1 MGKRASRPAGTPTET
16 TLARNLRLDFMDGE
30 SPFVALNPPARGEYF
45 LEPLPMLYS
54 LSRQNMPSSF
64 NHWLDWI
71 LPIALYLLGILVIAL
86 VVNRLLRAVTN
97 LVIKQASG
105 QGRQAQLREQQTRT
119 LAGVLYG
126 AGSKVVWVVALLM
139 ALEKLGFSTTPAV
152 TLAGLAS
159 LAVGFGA
166 QTLVRDVIMG
176 FYIVLE
182 DQYVVGDTI
191 QIGDYIGRVE
201 HLTLRRTVI
210 RDARGAL
217 VTIANGEIRTVSNLS
232 RDWSQAFVDV
242 SLAPES
248 PVEKTL
254 QALETAA
261 AALRGDPAW
270 SQALVDGPRILGVQ
284 SFDRSSTTVRLQVR
298 TAPTRQDEVARELRR
313 RIQVEFQKQGIPT
326 SSVHRIELAGVAHPS
341 QEAAQADA
349 GS

>member
-1 MGKRASRPAGTPTET
+1 MRAKTPAG
-16 TLARNLRLDFMDGE
+16 
-30 SPFVALNPPARGEYF
+30 
-45 LEPLPMLYS
+45 
-54 LSRQNMPSSF
+54 
-64 NHWLDWI
+64 
-71 LPIALYLLGILVIAL
+71 
-86 VVNRLLRAVTN
+86 NRAASQTRA
-97 LVIKQASG
+97 
-105 QGRQAQLREQQTRT
+105 AQVREQQTRT

-126 AGSKVVWVVALLM
+126 AANKVIWAVALLT
-139 ALEKLGFSTTPAV
+139 ALSEFGINVTPVA

-159 LAVGFGA
+159 LALGFGA
-166 QTLVRDVIMG
+166 QNLVRDIITG

-191 QIGDYIGRVE
+191 QFADYAGRVE
-201 HLTLRRTVI
+201 HLTLRRTVL

-242 SLAPES
+242 ALAPET

-254 QALETAA
+254 KALETAA

-284 SFDRSSTTVRLQVR
+284 DFDRTASTIRLQVR

-313 RIQVEFQKQGIPT
+313 RIQAELLKQGIPV
-326 SSVHRIELAGVAHPS
+326 SSVQRIELTGVSHS
-341 QEAAQADA
+341 LQEAAQSDTAR
-349 GS
+349 

>member
-1 MGKRASRPAGTPTET
+1 LE
-16 TLARNLRLDFMDGE
+16 LALPN
-30 SPFVALNPPARGEYF
+30 AL
-45 LEPLPMLYS
+45 
-54 LSRQNMPSSF
+54 
-64 NHWLDWI
+64 
-71 LPIALYLLGILVIAL
+71 LLFGILVIAL
-86 VVNRLLRAVTN
+86 LLNRVMRAVSN
-97 LVIKQASG
+97 LVIKHASG
-105 QGRQAQLREQQTRT
+105 QGRTAQQREQQTRT

-126 AGSKVVWVVALLM
+126 AGSKVVWVVALLT
-139 ALEKLGFSTTPAV
+139 ALSVFKINILPAV

-166 QTLVRDVIMG
+166 QTLVRDIITG

-191 QIGDYIGRVE
+191 QFGDYIGRVE

-248 PVEKTL
+248 PIEKTL
-254 QALETAA
+254 QALENAA

-270 SQALVDGPRILGVQ
+270 SQTLVDGPRILGVQ
-284 SFDRSSTTVRLQVR
+284 SFDRHSSTVRLQVR

-313 RIQVEFQKQGIPT
+313 RIQVEFQKQGIPI
-326 SSVHRIELAGVAHPS
+326 SNVQRIELAGVSHSS
-341 QEAAQADA
+341 QEAAQSDTA
-349 GS
+349 S